1 MSFHLQCVSL
11 FPYFY
16 ATESF
21 VDTSGGEVL
30 SVAKELLSSRS
41 EIVIESFTPCEPA
54 VNKIEKRRRETNR
67 KHKTALHPS
76 LSRLLLTRN
85 KRQPGRSCRNKDA
98 IIHDDVRD
106 KKERLLIVWTYF
118 YWTPVRSL
126 FTLVTN

>member
-1 MSFHLQCVSL
+1 MNPLSYGSRGEEGVNVKLKINKILGFPFFHLQCVSS
-11 FPYFY
+11 FPHFY

-67 KHKTALHPS
+67 KHKTALQRPSLS

-85 KRQPGRSCRNKDA
+85 KR
-98 IIHDDVRD
+98 
-106 KKERLLIVWTYF
+106 
-118 YWTPVRSL
+118 
-126 FTLVTN
+126 